1 MSADVKVCGCRLPGV
16 RRATIMGPSAN
27 LHTNGL
33 TDALAVSF
41 CAAIFAAI
49 LSCRSIRRNASDE
62 APMRL
67 QRFSFLWCALIR
79 FILVALVCCTT
90 AFAQDES
97 KTDWPTKE
105 WQTSTPEQQGMDSA
119 ALARLLDF
127 GATHSFDS
135 LLVARHGL
143 LVLDAY
149 YAPYS
154 ANAPHAVNS
163 TTKSIVATLIA
174 MLHADGVLD
183 SLDHH
188 VLDYF
193 FPYRDFAYGDD
204 NMDGKRAITVQNLLN
219 MTSGLAWQE
228 GPGDD
233 WWSLREL
240 QRSRDSV
247 RFILDLPM
255 ADRPGETFNYNSGN
269 SHLLSALITRL
280 TRRPAEDFARDRL
293 FGPLGITDYIWPKDP
308 MGQSYGGW
316 GLRLKPRDMAKIGY
330 LYLRHGRWEDQQLLP
345 SQWIETVS
353 HATVNTNLS
362 GERNL
367 RYANQF
373 WALPDKHIFMTV
385 GYHCQVIMVL
395 PDLDAVAVTTGRGSC
410 PLGKL
415 ADGIAGAVRSDT
427 ALPASPE
434 AATSLAG
441 AIRKISNLELSVTP
455 GEPEKR

>member
-1 MSADVKVCGCRLPGV
+1 
-16 RRATIMGPSAN
+16 
-27 LHTNGL
+27 
-33 TDALAVSF
+33 
-41 CAAIFAAI
+41 
-49 LSCRSIRRNASDE
+49 
-62 APMRL
+62 
-67 QRFSFLWCALIR
+67 
-79 FILVALVCCTT
+79 
-90 AFAQDES
+90 
-97 KTDWPTKE
+97 
-105 WQTSTPEQQGMDSA
+105 MDSA

-127 GATHSFDS
+127 GTTYSFDS

-163 TTKSIVATLIA
+163 TTKSVVATLIA

-183 SLDHH
+183 SLDHR

-193 FPYRDFAYGDD
+193 PDRDFAYGDD
-204 NMDGKRAITVQNLLN
+204 NLDDKRAITVQSLLN

-228 GPGDD
+228 GPGDN

-240 QRSRDSV
+240 QRSRDWV
-247 RFILDLPM
+247 RFILDHPM
-255 ADRPGETFNYNSGN
+255 AGRPGETFNYNSGN

-280 TRRPAEDFARDRL
+280 TGRSAEDFARDRL
-293 FGPLGITDYIWPKDP
+293 FGPLGIRDYVWPRDP
-308 MGQSYGGW
+308 LGQSYGGW
-316 GLRLKPRDMAKIGY
+316 GLRLKPRDMAKIGH

-353 HATVNTNLS
+353 HATVKTNLL
-362 GERNL
+362 GDPNL

-385 GYHCQVIMVL
+385 GYDCQVIMVL
-395 PDLDAVAVTTGRGSC
+395 PDLDAVAVTTGRHSC

-415 ADGIAGAVRSDT
+415 ADAISGAVRSDT

-434 AATSLAG
+434 AAESLAG
-441 AIRKISNLELSVTP
+441 AIRKISNLELSVAP